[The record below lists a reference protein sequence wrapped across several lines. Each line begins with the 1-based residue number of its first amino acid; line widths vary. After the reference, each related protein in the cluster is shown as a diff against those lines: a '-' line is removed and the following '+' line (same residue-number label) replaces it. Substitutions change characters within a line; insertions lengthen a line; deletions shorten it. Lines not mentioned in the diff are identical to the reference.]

1 MKRNGFT
8 VIELLVV
15 IAVLGVGSWLFF
27 SEKAKVDAVARDNQR
42 KTALNS
48 MYYSLEEYFYPKFGY
63 YPQTIDSQTLRTMD
77 PELFTDPDGTKYS
90 DGGSTYLYN
99 STGCSTDGKC
109 TGYTL
114 LGVMERE
121 DDYVKH
127 NREHKNS

>member
-15 IAVLGVGSWLFF
+15 ITVLGVGSWLFF

-42 KTALNS
+42 KTAINS

-77 PELFTDPDGTKYS
+77 QIGRAH
-90 DGGSTYLYN
+90 
-99 STGCSTDGKC
+99 
-109 TGYTL
+109 
-114 LGVMERE
+114 V
-121 DDYVKH
+121 
-127 NREHKNS
+127 